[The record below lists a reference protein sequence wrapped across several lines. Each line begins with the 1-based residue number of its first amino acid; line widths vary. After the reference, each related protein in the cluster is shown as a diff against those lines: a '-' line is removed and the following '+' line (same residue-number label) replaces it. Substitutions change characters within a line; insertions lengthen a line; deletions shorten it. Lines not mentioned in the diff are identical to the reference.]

1 MALSTEALAA
11 RVQKAIKASG
21 TTQDRLAKTIN
32 LNPTALSRAL
42 AGTRNFKPLELA
54 LIAETL
60 GIPVQRLL
68 ADGEQD
74 DIGEASIAARTQP
87 DASPAVEEALAR
99 VQQMLELDE
108 LLCEL
113 GCKSPASLLSVP
125 MVNGSPHEQGERL
138 AMDLRT
144 RLGIGIAD
152 LPVEISSLA
161 TDLEDRMGI
170 DVAIEPLPR
179 GLDGLAVARCNFQ
192 LIMVSSSIP
201 ATRQRYTIAHELGHL
216 LAGDGGDIQ
225 VDENIMG
232 GKTPAE
238 SRANAFAA
246 SFLMPAEALR
256 AAHGGRSEVTQQFV
270 ADLLSRYR
278 VSLDALAF
286 RLHNVGILTVS
297 QREDVRRMS
306 SARISLRQGRAADLQ
321 ARRERRWPS
330 DLLCRAV
337 EAYAKGKISIRPISK
352 LLDIDENLLLE
363 ELSPPQL
370 AASAPADD
378 DELVPLL

>member
-11 RVQKAIKASG
+11 RVQEAVRDSG
-21 TTQDRLAKTIN
+21 MTQDRLAKTIDM
-32 LNPTALSRAL
+32 NPTALSRAL
-42 AGTRNFKPLELA
+42 AGKRNFKPLELA

-60 GIPVQRLL
+60 GIPVQGLL
-68 ADGEQD
+68 ADDERED
-74 DIGEASIAARTQP
+74 VGEASIAARTQP

-99 VQQMLELDE
+99 VRQMLELDE

-113 GCKSPASLLSVP
+113 GCKSPAPLPSIP
-125 MVNGSPHEQGERL
+125 MANGSPQEQGERL

-152 LPVEISSLA
+152 LPAEVGSLA
-161 TDLEDRMGI
+161 TDLEDRMNI
-170 DVAIEPLPR
+170 DVAIEPLTR

-216 LAGDGGDIQ
+216 LGGDGGDIQ

-246 SFLMPAEALR
+246 AFLMPAEALR
-256 AAHGGRSEVTQQFV
+256 AAQGGRSGVTQQFI

-286 RLHNVGILTVS
+286 RLHNVGILTAS

-321 ARRERRWPS
+321 ARRDRRWPS
-330 DLLCRAV
+330 GLLSRAV
-337 EAYAKGKISIRPISK
+337 EAYEKGKISIRPISG
-352 LLDIDENLLLE
+352 LIGIDENLLLE
-363 ELSPPQL
+363 ELAPPQL
-370 AASAPADD
+370 AASAPAGD